1 MDDSFQGHT
10 APRLFLDKTFYKAF
24 IRLQADKS
32 LGQSFAGLLIYTEGL
47 HSLGYITDA
56 EYEEHVKRYS
66 QPLCDA
72 PRTPTMEGLRQQEE
86 LVSWEKRFSL
96 AIEQWPSMNGK
107 SRQYHLQ
114 KARELVGR
122 VSNAK
127 LVLSLANG
135 EQRNDENLEGS
146 R

>member
-1 MDDSFQGHT
+1 
-10 APRLFLDKTFYKAF
+10 
-24 IRLQADKS
+24 
-32 LGQSFAGLLIYTEGL
+32 
-47 HSLGYITDA
+47 
-56 EYEEHVKRYS
+56 
-66 QPLCDA
+66 
-72 PRTPTMEGLRQQEE
+72 MEGLRQQEE
-86 LVSWEKRFSL
+86 LASWEKRFSL
-96 AIEQWPSMNGK
+96 AIEQWPTMIGK

-114 KARELVGR
+114 KAKKLLGK